1 MQAKARG
8 SLSVVL
14 PAVVLVLLAVSVA
27 IAFGMTAAEAA
38 GTIRI

>member
-1 MQAKARG
+1 MKAKARF
-8 SLSVVL
+8 VL
-14 PAVVLVLLAVSVA
+14 TAVVLLAVVSVA